1 MPNAMIRLLAAAS
14 LSVVASAGIAAP
26 VTYALDPGHTHVF
39 FSWTHFGFSHP
50 AGRFD
55 KIEGDFQFDA
65 ADPTKSSLT
74 VTIPISS
81 IDTGVAR
88 LDEDLR
94 GADFFDAAKFPTATF
109 KSTRVRRVGA
119 HGLKVDGTLTIHGV
133 TKPAILDVT
142 INKIGVHPMGGRPA
156 AGFDATT
163 TIKRSDFGIAKY
175 VPNVSDEIAI
185 SISTEAMGPKVAAA
199 GRNKP

>member
-1 MPNAMIRLLAAAS
+1 MTNMMIRLFAAAS
-14 LSVVASAGIAAP
+14 LSLVAGATIAAP
-26 VTYALDPGHTHVF
+26 VKYEIDPGHTHVF

-55 KIEGDFQFDA
+55 KVEGDFRFDA

-81 IDTGVAR
+81 IDTGVAK

-109 KSTRVRRVGA
+109 KSTHVRRVGA
-119 HGLKVDGTLTIHGV
+119 HGLKVDGTLTMHGV
-133 TKPAILDVT
+133 TKPALLDVT
-142 INKIGVHPMGGRPA
+142 INKIAMHPMAGRAA
-156 AGFDATT
+156 AGFDARTMV
-163 TIKRSDFGIAKY
+163 KRSDFGIAKY

-185 SISTEAMGPKVAAA
+185 TISSETLGPKSAA
-199 GRNKP
+199 GTK